1 MENFKDLDIKFK
13 VSTSGEENFGK
24 ITSQLRK
31 IERQCKFTLNQ
42 LSKMRKEINSLSTTA
57 TFGDFKK
64 TVNDLV
70 KVKDIYD
77 KIVNSVEPLKTT
89 TEALSTTNIKLAKST
104 NKVAQAYVK
113 FDDAKDKIDRVI
125 EREKELAQK
134 LNAMRNADGSFSA
147 RYNKKDY
154 DKLQKELSKEQALLK
169 HYSKLY
175 NVSKLKVDYAKLE
188 KQSTVNKIIEDEAKQ
203 SKKKDFPKW
212 SDISKGLEDVRLD
225 KIVKVPLSETEE
237 EIQTF
242 YTGIQDGIRKTY
254 NVVDGEVRK
263 ITTSIERIGSPL
275 KSEKKPILWEDKLK
289 QLKDVRLDKVI
300 ETPLI
305 GGEKQIKEYYTGIED
320 GVRKTYIVVNNEVKK
335 ITKSLAEIGSPL
347 KSEKTFKDN
356 KLIKGLQRFQKS
368 LGKIVFYRLVRRGM
382 ADIYKAAIS
391 SVQQLA
397 EFNTQFNKTMSII
410 TTSNDKLKASLG
422 LFLQP
427 LLETVAPGLE
437 HISNIIVEIANEF
450 SYLDA
455 KMKGLSDY
463 TVINAK
469 YMKDYKE
476 SLAEANKQL
485 LTFDKFNALQKGS
498 SLSNIYQRENLSTRD
513 NAKQIS
519 PVVQTLYD
527 LIGLFKSSTEVLKS
541 IYAFLRGTK
550 FVDIMMDVSHVL
562 INVIGTSLT
571 KITKLI
577 QKLTEIFKPL
587 GERISD
593 LLGSSQAKIMF
604 EEFKNT
610 IKEQVNGIGDIFKNF
625 GKGISSFFGNIFGGV
640 RGFATGG
647 IVARENI
654 IRTNENGTP
663 EWLGKMGDRGAI
675 VNDTQMSSVMYS
687 AVYKAVSDSLARTKT
702 SDGSNITI
710 NFEGINSNSLARVLA
725 QPIAQQFTKQNIKV
739 KGV

>member
-24 ITSQLRK
+24 IISQLRK
-31 IERQCKFTLNQ
+31 IERQCKFTINQ

-77 KIVNSVEPLKTT
+77 KIFNSVEPLKTT
-89 TEALSTTNIKLAKST
+89 TEALNTTNIKLAKST

-125 EREKELAQK
+125 EREKELSQK
-134 LNAMRNADGSFSA
+134 LNAMRNADGSFNA

-203 SKKKDFPKW
+203 SKKNNFPKW
-212 SDISKGLEDVRLD
+212 SNISRGLE
-225 KIVKVPLSETEE
+225 
-237 EIQTF
+237 
-242 YTGIQDGIRKTY
+242 
-254 NVVDGEVRK
+254 
-263 ITTSIERIGSPL
+263 
-275 KSEKKPILWEDKLK
+275 
-289 QLKDVRLDKVI
+289 DVRLDKVI

-335 ITKSLAEIGSPL
+335 ITNSLSKIGSPL

-382 ADIYKAAIS
+382 ADIYKTAIS
-391 SVQQLA
+391 SAQQLA
-397 EFNTQFNKTMSII
+397 EFNAQFNKTMSII

-498 SLSNIYQRENLSTRD
+498 NLSNIYQRENLSTRD

-541 IYAFLRGTK
+541 IYVFLKDTK

-571 KITKLI
+571 KITELI

-593 LLGSSQAKIMF
+593 LRGSSQAKIMF

-610 IKEQVNGIGDIFKNF
+610 IKEQINGIGDIFKNF
-625 GKGISSFFGNIFGGV
+625 GKGISSFFGNIFSGV

-654 IRTNENGTP
+654 IRTNEKGTP
-663 EWLGKMGDRGAI
+663 EWLGKMRDRGAV